1 MPEDAVRRSPSR
13 DGLLRDMA
21 AELHRPEIDDGFQQA
36 VFRSV
41 GKKTAEVFDLPG
53 DVVAGLPRVEL
64 LGDRQLRMENH
75 RGILAYG
82 SDEIHIS
89 GGKLI
94 VKVRGTNLELRA
106 MNAVEL
112 LITGDITGVDLA

>member
-1 MPEDAVRRSPSR
+1 ME
-13 DGLLRDMA
+13 
-21 AELHRPEIDDGFQQA
+21 
-36 VFRSV
+36 
-41 GKKTAEVFDLPG
+41 KTAEVFDLPG

-94 VKVRGTNLELRA
+94 VKVRGTNLELRD

-112 LITGDITGVDLA
+112 LINGDITGVDLA